1 MVALSFILDHGA
13 DVETEL
19 RVPILGM
26 NSSMPLLMVASL
38 KTRSPLHVSSSRRV
52 RISGRLKLQR
62 SLFGTDVG
70 LVLWIV
76 MLG

>member
-19 RVPILGM
+19 RVPILDM

-38 KTRSPLHVSSSRRV
+38 KNQESIARV
-52 RISGRLKLQR
+52 LIEKGADIRQIEATEVTFRH
-62 SLFGTDVG
+62 
-70 LVLWIV
+70 
-76 MLG
+76 